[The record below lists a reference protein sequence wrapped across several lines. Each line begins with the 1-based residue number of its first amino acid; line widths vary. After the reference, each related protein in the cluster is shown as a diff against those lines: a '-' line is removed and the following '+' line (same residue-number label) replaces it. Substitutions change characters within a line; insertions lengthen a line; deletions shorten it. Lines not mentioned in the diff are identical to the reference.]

1 MTISLLIAL
10 CVSIA
15 SLVFIVAFTIFCY
28 AKNNNTY
35 KNHFIII
42 DAIYKYCKHENL
54 NVNIQKDLYDSM
66 KSYDDTFKCFF
77 DWGYKNILPPEK
89 FKLIEPYITKE
100 NKGEKK

>member
-15 SLVFIVAFTIFCY
+15 SLVFIGAFTIFCH

-35 KNHFIII
+35 KNHLIIV

-54 NVNIQKDLYDSM
+54 NANIQQDLYDSM
-66 KSYDDTFKCFF
+66 KSYDDTFNCFW

-100 NKGEKK
+100 IKGEKK